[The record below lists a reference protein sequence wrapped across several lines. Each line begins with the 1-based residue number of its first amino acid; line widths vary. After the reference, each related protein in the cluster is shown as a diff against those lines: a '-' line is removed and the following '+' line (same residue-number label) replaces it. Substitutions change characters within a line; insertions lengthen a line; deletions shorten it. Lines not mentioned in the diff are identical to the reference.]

1 MANIKDSELEKDK
14 LVEGNEL
21 IVSTDGD
28 GKTRNILSNDLAE
41 FAAKKAETN
50 IAPSIKANSD
60 KIEEINSKNA
70 QLAAKDEELAAKDAA
85 LEAKDAELEAK
96 DAELEAKDAKLE
108 AKDAEIEKNVSDIS
122 DKVKELETKADDTT
136 NITDGI
142 KSQINELENK
152 HNNDITTVNNTV
164 DEVKSSVES
173 LQTKHDKD
181 IEKLLAAHD
190 NPWEDFSIVS
200 KG

>member
-1 MANIKDSELEKDK
+1 MANIKASELEKDK

-60 KIEEINSKNA
+60 KIEEISSQNA
-70 QLAAKDEELAAKDAA
+70 QLAAKDEELAAKDA
-85 LEAKDAELEAK
+85 E
-96 DAELEAKDAKLE
+96 LE

-122 DKVKELETKADDTT
+122 DKVKELEIKADDTSV
-136 NITDGI
+136 TDGL
-142 KSQINELENK
+142 KSQISELESK
-152 HNNDITTVNNTV
+152 HNTDINTVNNSV

-173 LQTKHDKD
+173 LQTKHDED

-190 NPWEDFSIVS
+190 NPWEDFSII

>member
-1 MANIKDSELEKDK
+1 MANIKASELEKDK

-85 LEAKDAELEAK
+85 LEAKDAALEAK

-122 DKVKELETKADDTT
+122 DKVKELEIKADDTSV
-136 NITDGI
+136 TDGI

-190 NPWEDFSIVS
+190 NPWEDFSII

>member
-1 MANIKDSELEKDK
+1 MANIKASELEKDK

-60 KIEEINSKNA
+60 KIEEINSQNA
-70 QLAAKDEELAAKDAA
+70 QLVAKDVELAAKDAA
-85 LEAKDAELEAK
+85 LEAKDAE
-96 DAELEAKDAKLE
+96 
-108 AKDAEIEKNVSDIS
+108 IEKNVTDIG
-122 DKVKELETKADDTT
+122 DKIKELETKH
-136 NITDGI
+136 
-142 KSQINELENK
+142 NK
-152 HNNDITTVNNTV
+152 
-164 DEVKSSVES
+164 E
-173 LQTKHDKD
+173 

-190 NPWEDFSIVS
+190 NPWEEFSIVK

>member
-1 MANIKDSELEKDK
+1 MANIKASELEKDK

-60 KIEEINSKNA
+60 KIEEISSQNA

-85 LEAKDAELEAK
+85 LEAK

-173 LQTKHDKD
+173 LQTKHDED

-190 NPWEDFSIVS
+190 NPWEDFSII

>member
-1 MANIKDSELEKDK
+1 MANIKASELEKDK

-60 KIEEINSKNA
+60 KIEEISSQNA

-85 LEAKDAELEAK
+85 LEAKDTELEAKDAALEAK
-96 DAELEAKDAKLE
+96 DAELEAKDA
-108 AKDAEIEKNVSDIS
+108 EIEKNVTDIS
-122 DKVKELETKADDTT
+122 DKVKELEIKADDTSV
-136 NITDGI
+136 TDGL
-142 KSQINELENK
+142 KSQISELESK
-152 HNNDITTVNNTV
+152 HNTDINTVNNSV
-164 DEVKSSVES
+164 DEVKSSVER
-173 LQTKHDKD
+173 LQTKHDED

-190 NPWEDFSIVS
+190 NPWEDFSII

>member
-1 MANIKDSELEKDK
+1 MANIKASELEKDK

-60 KIEEINSKNA
+60 KIEEISSKNA
-70 QLAAKDEELAAKDAA
+70 QLAAKDDELA
-85 LEAKDAELEAK
+85 AKDAELEAK
-96 DAELEAKDAKLE
+96 DAELE

-122 DKVKELETKADDTT
+122 DKVKELEIKADDTSV
-136 NITDGI
+136 TDGL
-142 KSQINELENK
+142 KSQISELESK
-152 HNNDITTVNNTV
+152 HNTDINTVNNSV

-181 IEKLLAAHD
+181 IEKLVSAHD
-190 NPWEDFSIVS
+190 NPWEEFSIIT